1 MTNLFSHFITCTSMK
16 AKFSTKCSVCD
27 AFIQK
32 GKEIVKNENE
42 DWIHKHCANE
52 ILEMP

>member
-1 MTNLFSHFITCTSMK
+1 MHMK

-42 DWIHKHCANE
+42 DWVHKHCASETVE
-52 ILEMP
+52 IP

>member
-1 MTNLFSHFITCTSMK
+1 MK

-42 DWIHKHCANE
+42 DWVHRHCANE
-52 ILEMP
+52 TIEIP